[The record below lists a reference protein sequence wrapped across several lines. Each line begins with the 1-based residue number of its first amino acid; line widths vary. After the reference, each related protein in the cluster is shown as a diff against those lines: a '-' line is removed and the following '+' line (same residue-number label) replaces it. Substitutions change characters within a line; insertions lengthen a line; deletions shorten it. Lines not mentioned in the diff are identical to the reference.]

1 MPKDSAM
8 RYLRSFIQNGRGM
21 LNSDLS
27 MAHAQTTVDNGG
39 DLLPLVVNELLSFV
53 TFKLNWMPA
62 DSIQQLCLNYY
73 DDNAIEQAKA
83 RLFELCAQA
92 DDRQDRYIK
101 RTGDTKSR
109 RNMEDI
115 IGLAT
120 RKSGS
125 MPVTFVSM
133 DLANL
138 PAVSF
143 NSIDVSSLLVKM
155 ENVRMELDLLKTT
168 VAVQAVVCG
177 DLQTAVAGQS
187 AVGSHLQEA
196 MAGLLDRQ
204 SEAGAPEWPR
214 LNANN
219 ATPARRRTH
228 ATPPVTGGAETA
240 PGLAVDGEHPD
251 ADAGRDDLTAG
262 HADTGHANDNG
273 AHARGV
279 NSDER
284 ARDNGGRAGD
294 NGARARDN
302 GARARDNGA
311 RPRDNGGRPRDN
323 SGRARGNGA
332 RAHDN
337 GARAHDNGARAR
349 DNIRDD
355 SDGAWTRVTRKERK
369 PSSRKRAGVIGCAK
383 ELPIR
388 AAKNAMLRYA
398 NVFVSRLD
406 PDLSACDLEEY
417 LVGRLNIEVNVET
430 VKATEYL
437 STFHVT
443 SQCRQPEVFMSADR
457 KAHMCVGGGKAPSA
471 HKTYKL

>member
-1 MPKDSAM
+1 MYN
-8 RYLRSFIQNGRGM
+8 RYQKLPIDI
-21 LNSDLS
+21 DL
-27 MAHAQTTVDNGG
+27 D
-39 DLLPLVVNELLSFV
+39 
-53 TFKLNWMPA
+53 
-62 DSIQQLCLNYY
+62 
-73 DDNAIEQAKA
+73 
-83 RLFELCAQA
+83 
-92 DDRQDRYIK
+92 
-101 RTGDTKSR
+101 
-109 RNMEDI
+109 
-115 IGLAT
+115 
-120 RKSGS
+120 
-125 MPVTFVSM
+125 
-133 DLANL
+133 
-138 PAVSF
+138 
-143 NSIDVSSLLVKM
+143 
-155 ENVRMELDLLKTT
+155 MELDLLKTT

-273 AHARGV
+273 ARARGD

-311 RPRDNGGRPRDN
+311 RPRDNGGRPRDNSGRARGNGARAHDNGARAHDNGARARDNIRDDSDGAWTRVTRKERKPSSRKRAGVIGCDNGGRPRDN

-443 SQCRQPEVFMSADR
+443 SQCRQPEVFMSADLWPEG
-457 KAHMCVGGGKAPSA
+457 A
-471 HKTYKL
+471 

>member
-1 MPKDSAM
+1 MTANKLNVRRPFGGVAILWSKKLTCEITPILFESRRVRISIGGIKVLLFNVYMPCDN
-8 RYLRSFIQNGRGM
+8 QNGEIN
-21 LNSDLS
+21 LNTFNDVLDCISNICILQD
-27 MAHAQTTVDNGG
+27 
-39 DLLPLVVNELLSFV
+39 VN
-53 TFKLNWMPA
+53 
-62 DSIQQLCLNYY
+62 Q
-73 DDNAIEQAKA
+73 
-83 RLFELCAQA
+83 
-92 DDRQDRYIK
+92 
-101 RTGDTKSR
+101 
-109 RNMEDI
+109 I
-115 IGLAT
+115 I
-120 RKSGS
+120 
-125 MPVTFVSM
+125 
-133 DLANL
+133 
-138 PAVSF
+138 
-143 NSIDVSSLLVKM
+143 
-155 ENVRMELDLLKTT
+155 
-168 VAVQAVVCG
+168 VCG
-177 DLQTAVAGQS
+177 DLNTDLRRIASWHTS
-187 AVGSHLQEA
+187 ALNRF
-196 MAGLLDRQ
+196 LDRESMKPCIHQ
-204 SEAGAPEWPR
+204 VLSEVDYTYFGKTNGQRAIIDHF
-214 LNANN
+214 LLTNNLFNANN

-273 AHARGV
+273 ARARGD

-430 VKATEYL
+430 VKAT
-437 STFHVT
+437 
-443 SQCRQPEVFMSADR
+443 
-457 KAHMCVGGGKAPSA
+457 
-471 HKTYKL
+471 